1 MVRKTQQ
8 WTRDEIIAAEDA
20 LIDFQFSVFKVMKDR
35 SLSNKDLAKLLGL
48 SPARVSQLLSPEAN
62 PSIKLVGRI
71 LNVLGFERPLK
82 HLLSGTQKSDSNINV
97 DFKKWDDGVLF
108 NKPVVVWKSS
118 VSKHHNDNMGA
129 LRNVA

>member
-62 PSIKLVGRI
+62 PSIKQVGRI
-71 LNVLGFERPLK
+71 LYVLGMERP
-82 HLLSGTQKSDSNINV
+82 
-97 DFKKWDDGVLF
+97 FKQ
-108 NKPVVVWKSS
+108 S
-118 VSKHHNDNMGA
+118 
-129 LRNVA
+129 